1 MSHHRPVRPVSITL
15 RPPTP
20 LTAVALLLGAV
31 PFALHAWLALH
42 GFFAHD
48 DFLLTIRAADGGPF
62 DLAFLFQDY
71 NGHIA
76 PGTFLLAWVVT
87 AIAPLNFPVAM
98 APLLL
103 MQAATLVVFWRL
115 LTRCF
120 GHRWVLLL
128 PFAVFACSPTILAPT
143 MWWAFAEQLAP
154 LLLAMVCALAAHT
167 KFVLDGRYRHVLA
180 ALLWT
185 VFGLA
190 FAEKA
195 ALIPVLLF
203 GVTVLMSARRGWSAL
218 RDAVRGRWPAWLAYG
233 VLTAVFGGL
242 FLSATSTEVDATVSA
257 SAVAGLARNMVLH
270 SLFAPTV
277 GLPVTNAAGAT
288 TPVLAVPPGWV
299 GVLASVLAMLLVV
312 AGLVVGRWRA
322 AQAFLLL
329 AGYLAV
335 DVALV
340 AVARLPLISA
350 LVDPG
355 VGALIGFDPRY
366 IADAV
371 PVLVLCLAFAFLRPV
386 TAESTPEQPTP
397 VAPTPDVA
405 PVAESEVDEP
415 AEPAEPAEPVERH
428 RMPRVLVGLTA
439 VVTVALA
446 VSATVTMVRW
456 SNALTFKESRAYVAT
471 ARAALAENPDTVIY
485 DAGVPDEVMVSWFGP
500 EAVTSHVIGLL
511 PGPPRFDQQTAEI
524 TMLDGHGRPRRVDGV
539 LNAVTNLPAPVPDCG
554 YPVSDGLTVIPLNGF
569 VGGRRLVRLE
579 YYTQFPGQAVLNAGD
594 ASFTI
599 DLQAGVHLL
608 QLVTTST
615 YGRIDIKRSAAVGT
629 ACFVRVIVGEPLV
642 Q

>member
-1 MSHHRPVRPVSITL
+1 MGHHSPARPVSITVRL
-15 RPPTP
+15 TP
-20 LTAVALLLGAV
+20 LAAVAFVIGAV

-62 DLAFLFQDY
+62 DLPFLFQDY

-76 PGTFLLAWVVT
+76 PGTFLLAWAVT
-87 AIAPLNFPVAM
+87 ALAPLNFPVAM

-115 LTRCF
+115 LVRCF
-120 GHRWVLLL
+120 GPRRVLLL
-128 PFAVFACSPTILAPT
+128 PFAAFACSPTILAPT

-167 KFVLDGRYRHVLA
+167 KYLRDGRYRHVLA

-195 ALIPVLLF
+195 ALIPVLMF
-203 GVTVLMSARRGWSAL
+203 GVTVLMGARPGWSAV
-218 RDAVRGRWPAWLAYG
+218 RDAVRGRWPVWLAYG
-233 VLTAVFGGL
+233 VLTGVFAGL
-242 FLSATSTEVDATVSA
+242 YLSATSTQVDATVST

-288 TPVLAVPPGWV
+288 TPVLAVPPDWV
-299 GVLASVLAMLLVV
+299 GVVATVLAVLLVV
-312 AGLVVGRWRA
+312 GGLVVGRWRA

-335 DVALV
+335 DVTLV

-350 LVDPG
+350 LIDPG

-386 TAESTPEQPTP
+386 TAEPTP
-397 VAPTPDVA
+397 AVAEDA
-405 PVAESEVDEP
+405 EESEESEVDEP
-415 AEPAEPAEPVERH
+415 VELPARRRTPV
-428 RMPRVLVGLTA
+428 VLVGLTA
-439 VVTVALA
+439 LVTVALA
-446 VSATVTMVRW
+446 ASATVSMARW
-456 SNALTFKESRAYVAT
+456 SGALTFTQSRDYVAT
-471 ARAALAENPDTVIY
+471 ARAALAANPDTVIY
-485 DAGVPDEVMVSWFGP
+485 DAGVPDEVMVRWFGA
-500 EAVTSHVIGLL
+500 EAVASRVIGLL
-511 PGPPRFDQQTAEI
+511 PGPPRFDQPTAEI
-524 TMLDGHGRPRRVDGV
+524 SMLDGHGRPTRVDGV

-599 DLQAGVHLL
+599 DLKAGVHLL

>member
-1 MSHHRPVRPVSITL
+1 MTHHTPGRPVGITVRL
-15 RPPTP
+15 TP
-20 LTAVALLLGAV
+20 LAAVAFVIGAV

-87 AIAPLNFPVAM
+87 ALAPLNFPVAM

-103 MQAATLVVFWRL
+103 MQAVTLVVFWRL
-115 LTRCF
+115 LVRCF
-120 GHRWVLLL
+120 GPRRVLLL
-128 PFAVFACSPTILAPT
+128 PFAAFACSPTILAPT

-167 KFVLDGRYRHVLA
+167 KYLRDGRYRHVLA

-195 ALIPVLLF
+195 ALIPVLMF
-203 GVTVLMSARRGWSAL
+203 GVTVLLGARPGWVAV
-218 RDAVRGRWPAWLAYG
+218 RDAVRGRWPVWLAYG
-233 VLTAVFGGL
+233 VLSAVFAGL
-242 FLSATSTEVDATVSA
+242 YLSATSTRVDATVSA
-257 SAVAGLARNMVLH
+257 SAVAGLARTMLLH

-277 GLPVTNAAGAT
+277 GLPVANAAGAT
-288 TPVLAVPPGWV
+288 TPVLAVPPDVV
-299 GVLASVLAMLLVV
+299 GVVATVLAVLLVA
-312 AGLVVGRWRA
+312 AGLAVGRWRA
-322 AQAFLLL
+322 VQAFLLL

-350 LVDPG
+350 LIDPG

-371 PVLVLCLAFAFLRPV
+371 PVLVLCLAFAFLRPEV
-386 TAESTPEQPTP
+386 TGPTSAGMAE
-397 VAPTPDVA
+397 PDESDELG
-405 PVAESEVDEP
+405 ESEVDESAEPSRP
-415 AEPAEPAEPVERH
+415 AEPGRRRKPL
-428 RMPRVLVGLTA
+428 VLAGLTG
-439 VVTVALA
+439 VLTLALA
-446 VSATVTMVRW
+446 ASATVNMVRW
-456 SNALTFKESRAYVAT
+456 SGALTFTQSRDYVAT
-471 ARAALAENPDTVIY
+471 ARAALAAKPDTVIY
-485 DAGVPDEVMVSWFGP
+485 DAGVPDEVMVRWFGA

-511 PGPPRFDQQTAEI
+511 PGPPRFDQPTAEI
-524 TMLDGHGRPRRVDGV
+524 TMLDGHGRPQRVDGV

-579 YYTQFPGQAVLNAGD
+579 YYTQFPGQAVINAGD

-599 DLQAGVHLL
+599 DLKAGVHLL

-629 ACFVRVIVGEPLV
+629 ACIVRVIVGEPLV